1 MISKLDLYKVFW
13 QVAKNKS
20 FSKAAKVLY
29 MTQPAISQSIMQ
41 LENDLDIRLFNRT
54 SKGVTLTKEGIEL
67 FDYVNSA
74 MNLIDAGEEKILEF
88 KNLTTGE
95 LKIGVGDT
103 ISRYFLLPYLE
114 KFHSCYPNINFKIV
128 NGTTLEL
135 CSILKV
141 GEIDIAICNFP
152 IEDNNLEK
160 QSLFEIQD
168 IFVAGDKYIK
178 NIPKNPTFEDLLKHP
193 IILLE
198 PKSNSRNYID
208 KFMITN
214 GLKIIPEF
222 ELGSHDL
229 LLEFS
234 RINLGIACV
243 TKEFSKE
250 YLDKEIVYEI
260 KTKESIPKRSIGVC
274 SLKNVPLSQASH
286 KFLEIIN
293 KK

>member
-13 QVAKNKS
+13 QVAKNNN
-20 FSKAAKVLY
+20 FSKAAKALY

-41 LENDLDIRLFNRT
+41 LEADLDIRLFNRT
-54 SKGVTLTKEGIEL
+54 SRGVTLTKEGIEL

-74 MNLIDAGEEKILEF
+74 INLIDAGEEKILEF
-88 KNLTTGE
+88 KNLTAGE

-114 KFHSCYPNINFKIV
+114 KFHNCYPNINFKIV

-135 CSILKV
+135 CSILKL

-178 NIPKNPTFEDLLKHP
+178 KVPNISTFQDILEHP

-208 KFMITN
+208 KFMITK
-214 GLKIIPEF
+214 GIKIMPEF

-243 TKEFSKE
+243 TREFSKE
-250 YLDKEIVYEI
+250 YLDKGIIYEI
-260 KTKESIPKRSIGVC
+260 KTKENIPKRSIGVC

-286 KFLEIIN
+286 RFLEIIN
-293 KK
+293 DK